1 MAAFRPADFLS
12 KKGTTMEA
20 LVLEEARRISLRP
33 FSLPQVVGP
42 RDVRIRIHTV
52 GICGSD
58 IHYYQHGR
66 IGPFVVNEPMV
77 LGHEASGT
85 VVEVGEEVKHL
96 KAGDRVCMEPG
107 VPDMESRASREGLY
121 NLDPKVR
128 FWATPPVHGC
138 LAPYVVHP
146 AAFTFKLPDNVSFA
160 EGAIVEPL
168 SIGLQAAKKAAI
180 KPGDVAVVLGA
191 GTIGMMCAL
200 AALAGGCSRA
210 IVCDLV
216 QEKLDL
222 IGAVQGVT
230 PVNIRDKAVKDVI
243 AELTDGWGADIVFEA
258 SGNEKAFDGIV
269 DLLCPGGCLV
279 LVGMPQRAIPLDV
292 VAVQIKEARIES
304 VFRYANIFP
313 RAIQL
318 IASGKLDVK
327 PFISRTFPFA
337 DGIKAFEEAA
347 SGVPTDVKVQIVLE
361 E

>member
-1 MAAFRPADFLS
+1 
-12 KKGTTMEA
+12 MEA

-42 RDVRIRIHTV
+42 RDVRIKIHTV

-85 VVEVGEEVKHL
+85 IVEVGEEVTHL
-96 KAGDRVCMEPG
+96 KPGDRVCMEPG

-138 LAPYVVHP
+138 LAPYVVHS
-146 AAFTFKLPDNVSFA
+146 AAFTYKLPDNVSFA

-222 IGAVQGVT
+222 IGGVQGVT
-230 PVNIRDKAVKDVI
+230 PVNIRERRALDVVK
-243 AELTDGWGADIVFEA
+243 ELTDGWGADIVFEA

-279 LVGMPQRAIPLDV
+279 LVGMPQHAIPLDV

-337 DGIKAFEEAA
+337 EGIKAFEEAA